1 MRSWLLSSSGL
12 CSGWRGHLPARAWAS
27 GSTAPLTPVNGHLQ
41 MVEPGEQ
48 TYGACEC
55 MCVYL
60 AFIGNLLYVLTALQC
75 LQGN

>member
-1 MRSWLLSSSGL
+1 
-12 CSGWRGHLPARAWAS
+12 
-27 GSTAPLTPVNGHLQ
+27 

-60 AFIGNLLYVLTALQC
+60 AFIGNLVYVLTALQC